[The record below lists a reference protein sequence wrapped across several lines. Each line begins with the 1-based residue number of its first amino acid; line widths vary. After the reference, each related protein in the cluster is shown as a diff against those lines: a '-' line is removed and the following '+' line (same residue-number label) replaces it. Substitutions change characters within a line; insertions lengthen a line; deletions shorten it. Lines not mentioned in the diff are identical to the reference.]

1 MDLEEK
7 VIKILADVTANDEA
21 EVKAMG
27 DQDLFKSG
35 FLDSMA
41 TVELLVTLQDELG
54 INVPVS
60 EFDRQQWNT
69 ITKICNQ
76 IKELQK

>member
-21 EVKAMG
+21 EVKALG
-27 DQDLFKSG
+27 DQDLFKTG

-54 INVPVS
+54 VNVPVS